1 LVLCVCVL
9 RPSTIYA
16 YPNLGWTSPD
26 PRRSNTLGSPVQ
38 CLTASDLNPAG
49 SWPTTPTCGIC
60 VSTLPD
66 PIPARGE
73 GSEKPAGRA
82 TDQLC
87 PAPSARWGWVVGTY
101 SSEPTVTHA
110 ADLQLTRR
118 ALLIFCWEHMDRG
131 DRFDLPSLLTR
142 RNHPVGCAA
151 PHRRNRRCRCQLA
164 MRIPGAARDKA
175 GIVFF
180 FCAAS

>member
-1 LVLCVCVL
+1 LRPTHLVLCVCVL

-131 DRFDLPSLLTR
+131 DRFDLPSW
-142 RNHPVGCAA
+142 VC
-151 PHRRNRRCRCQLA
+151 RCRCAPPPKPPHHPPVRWATRRGLF
-164 MRIPGAARDKA
+164 
-175 GIVFF
+175 FF